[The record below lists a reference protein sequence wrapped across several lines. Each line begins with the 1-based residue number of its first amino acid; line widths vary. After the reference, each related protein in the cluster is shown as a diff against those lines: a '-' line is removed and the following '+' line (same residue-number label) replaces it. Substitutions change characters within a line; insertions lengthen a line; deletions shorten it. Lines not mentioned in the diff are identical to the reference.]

1 VEKARFEWDEDKDK
15 EKEGR
20 PMKSKIKYAD
30 EPMGEL
36 RVIKDFLP
44 SPDQLVLKEENVKI
58 TISLKKSSVEFFKKE
73 AQKRRTSYQK
83 MIRRVIDWYASQYQK
98 GA

>member
-1 VEKARFEWDEDKDK
+1 MVRGIGEKGGRFM
-15 EKEGR
+15 R
-20 PMKSKIKYAD
+20 NKIKYSD

-36 RVIKDFLP
+36 RVVRDFLP

-73 AQKRRTSYQK
+73 AQKHRTSYQK

-98 GA
+98 SA

>member
-1 VEKARFEWDEDKDK
+1 MLSAFMVQGIGG
-15 EKEGR
+15 KEGR
-20 PMKSKIKYAD
+20 SMKNKIKYMD

-36 RVIKDFLP
+36 RIIKDFLP
-44 SPDQLVLKEENVKI
+44 PPDQLVLREENVKI

-73 AQKRRTSYQK
+73 ARRHRISYQK

-98 GA
+98 NA

>member
-1 VEKARFEWDEDKDK
+1 
-15 EKEGR
+15 
-20 PMKSKIKYAD
+20 MKNKIKYMD

-36 RVIKDFLP
+36 RIIKDFLP
-44 SPDQLVLKEENVKI
+44 PPDQLVLREENVKI

-73 AQKRRTSYQK
+73 AQRHRISYQK

-98 GA
+98 NA

>member
-1 VEKARFEWDEDKDK
+1 MVRAIGEKG
-15 EKEGR
+15 GR
-20 PMKSKIKYAD
+20 SMKSKIKYAE

-44 SPDQLVLKEENVKI
+44 PPDQLVLKEENVKI

-83 MIRRVIDWYASQYQK
+83 MIRRVIDWYVSQYQK
-98 GA
+98 SA

>member
-1 VEKARFEWDEDKDK
+1 
-15 EKEGR
+15 
-20 PMKSKIKYAD
+20 MKNKMKYTD

-36 RVIKDFLP
+36 RIIKDFLP
-44 SPDQLVLKEENVKI
+44 PPDQLVLKEENVKI

-98 GA
+98 SA

>member
-1 VEKARFEWDEDKDK
+1 
-15 EKEGR
+15 
-20 PMKSKIKYAD
+20 MKNKIKYTD

-44 SPDQLVLKEENVKI
+44 RPDQLALKEENVKI

-73 AQKRRTSYQK
+73 AQKHRTSYQK
-83 MIRRVIDWYASQYQK
+83 MIRRVIDWYVSQYQK
-98 GA
+98 ST